1 MHGIDMNL
9 SFNLEKIYENCNFII
24 ENNDKV
30 GITGVNGAG
39 KTTLFQVILG
49 KQFLD
54 SGHIEIGKK
63 RIGYLPQEIV
73 FDDNN
78 ITVLDYLFS
87 ARPIAKLEEQ
97 ITLLYQNIASISNTQ
112 EQNKIL
118 KKIGKL
124 QEQLEYYDC
133 YQAENILFD
142 LIENMQIDPD
152 ILNHKVSELSGG
164 QKSKI
169 AFAHLLYS
177 KNEILLLDEPTNH
190 LDVETRAFVISYLQ
204 KYKGM
209 VLIISHDIPFL
220 DSITNKTLYI
230 DKANH
235 SITVYDGNYTVFL
248 KKYEKQ
254 KELRE
259 RIIEK
264 QEKENQKLREI
275 VLLYSNSSGKRKRM
289 AQSREK
295 MLAKNL
301 KKTLNRED
309 SNKQIHFQ
317 LKPTQ
322 ESGKIP
328 LKVNN
333 ITFGYDNNVLLRNLS
348 FTITRKERFL
358 IIGENGV
365 GKSTLLKLLMSIIE
379 PKEGKIWWDSKT
391 DVAYYAQEQE
401 ELDLE
406 KSVFANVDEGMMSEK
421 EIRSMLANFLFQ
433 GDEVYKKVKYLS
445 PGERARLCLCKIMMK
460 KANFLLLDE
469 PTNHLDPKT
478 QEIIGQNFKNYEGT
492 LILVSHNPMFVSQI
506 GIDRMLI
513 LPEGKIQNYSEEL
526 MQYYY
531 QVNTSDK

>member
-1 MHGIDMNL
+1 MHGVDMNL

-49 KQFLD
+49 NQILD
-54 SGHIEIGKK
+54 SGKIEMGNKQ
-63 RIGYLPQEIV
+63 IGYLPQEIILENQ
-73 FDDNN
+73 D
-78 ITVLDYLFS
+78 ITVLDYLMS
-87 ARPIAKLEEQ
+87 ARPIKRLEE
-97 ITLLYQNIASISNTQ
+97 TLTELYEKVANTNSSK
-112 EQNKIL
+112 EQDKLL
-118 KKIGKL
+118 KKIGKT
-124 QEQLEYYDC
+124 QAELEYYDY

-142 LIENMQIDPD
+142 LIENMDIDID
-152 ILNHKVSELSGG
+152 LLDYKLSELSGG

-177 KNEILLLDEPTNH
+177 KSEVLLLDEPTNH
-190 LDVETRAFVISYLQ
+190 LDVKTRAFIISYL
-204 KYKGM
+204 KHYKGM

-235 SITVYDGNYTVFL
+235 SITVYEGNYTEFL

-254 KELRE
+254 KELKE

-264 QEKENQKLREI
+264 QEKENEKLREI

-301 KKTLNRED
+301 KNALTKDEK
-309 SNKQIHFQ
+309 NKDIRFK
-317 LKPTQ
+317 LKPNQ

-333 ITFGYDNNVLLRNLS
+333 IVFGYGETPIIRNLS
-348 FTITRKERFL
+348 FTIAKRERFL
-358 IIGENGV
+358 IVGENGV
-365 GKSTLLKLLMSIIE
+365 GKSTLLKLLVGILKAE
-379 PKEGKIWWDSKT
+379 QGQIWWDMKT
-391 DVAYYAQEQE
+391 DIAYYAQEQE
-401 ELDLE
+401 ELQLDKNIYE
-406 KSVFANVDEGMMSEK
+406 NMDEGLMSER
-421 EIRSMLANFLFQ
+421 EIRALLSNFLFQ
-433 GDEVYKKVKYLS
+433 GDDIYKKVKYLS

-478 QEIIGQNFKNYEGT
+478 QAIIGRNFKDYEGT
-492 LILVSHNPMFVSQI
+492 IILVSHNPQFVSQI

-513 LPEGKIQNYSEEL
+513 LPEGRIQNYSEEL
-526 MQYYY
+526 LEYYY
-531 QVNTSDK
+531 QLHNQ